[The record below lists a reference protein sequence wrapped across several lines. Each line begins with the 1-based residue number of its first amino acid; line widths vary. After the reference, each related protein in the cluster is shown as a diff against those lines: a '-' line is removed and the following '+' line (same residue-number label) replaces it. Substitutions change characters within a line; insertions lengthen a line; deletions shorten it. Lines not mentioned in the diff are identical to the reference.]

1 MVEIDQILMSNE
13 KYSNDFKYA
22 TLSSS
27 PVRKLTVLACMDTRI
42 NVENVLGLN
51 VGEAHIIR
59 NAGGIATD
67 DAIRSLIIS
76 HELLGT
82 KEFIVLNHTDCG
94 LLKFTD
100 NDLQKQLTDK
110 YNTDASEVEFHSF
123 PNLEQNVRDQVK
135 KIKSTPFFSPDISV
149 FGFIYDVKT
158 GKIIRISN

>member
-1 MVEIDQILMSNE
+1 
-13 KYSNDFKYA
+13 
-22 TLSSS
+22 
-27 PVRKLTVLACMDTRI
+27 
-42 NVENVLGLN
+42 
-51 VGEAHIIR
+51 
-59 NAGGIATD
+59 
-67 DAIRSLIIS
+67 
-76 HELLGT
+76 
-82 KEFIVLNHTDCG
+82 

-110 YNTDASEVEFHSF
+110 YNTDASEVKFHSF